1 MMHKEKLKSLLLT
14 FLVVTSVVL
23 TQRVWFHS
31 PLQLITSE
39 ASYLEEAEILE
50 QERARIIRPVSIVAG
65 FGGGVENSHYSL
77 IKPQDLDRF
86 WQELQVILKDHFISE
101 PTVQVVSYEDY
112 QQVKG
117 SRSIELHFAEGF
129 PAALLA
135 TLYDQQENQV
145 TAVLSQ
151 ISRVLIPGRY
161 LGTLYMVDEVGT
173 TYEFRIT
180 QQQMTAATDPGEL
193 LDSIPVNSYVKYYP
207 LFSYAGN
214 EVLLPLTHQNNLPR
228 LFTESEV
235 DVSSDQQM
243 NLWAGRFFN
252 ENFDFVKTIQETG
265 GTRIYM
271 YGYGQQEV
279 RITNRGRLEY
289 TAETGNQSSTSVGKA
304 LDTALLFMARHGGLN
319 ADLVLQEVK
328 LLEHNNQR
336 GYRFTF
342 SYRLRELPV
351 ALSRQQQPVEID
363 VYGNSVRSYR
373 TFIRRPMSLPEVL
386 PESGILSPHRLVE
399 ENFNQLLAEMA
410 AARGFSEPATGI
422 DTTTPPGDETARD
435 PENAA
440 EPERE
445 GLQPALEQKDSTE
458 SLNPTDT
465 VQPNAQEPSYQ
476 PSAESSSEAMPAPS
490 SDHDSGTLPETS
502 SFSGDELLQ
511 AIESIELIYLDRED
525 THRRQLMV
533 PVWRLIIENR
543 VYDYDAHEGVRI
555 NTFTLT
561 EREL

>member
-1 MMHKEKLKSLLLT
+1 MMHKEKFKSLLLIV
-14 FLVVTSVVL
+14 LVITSVVL

-39 ASYLEEAEILE
+39 ASYLEEAEML
-50 QERARIIRPVSIVAG
+50 QQARASIIAPTNMVAG

-77 IKPQDLDRF
+77 INPQDLDRF

-101 PTVQVVSYEDY
+101 PTVQVVSYEAY
-112 QQVKG
+112 QQVRG
-117 SRSIELHFAEGF
+117 SRSFELHFADGF

-151 ISRVLIPGRY
+151 ISKVLIPGRY
-161 LGTLYMVDEVGT
+161 QGTLYLMDETGT
-173 TYEFRIT
+173 VYEFRLSR
-180 QQQMTAATDPGEL
+180 QQLTATVDPGDL

-214 EVLLPLTHQNNLPR
+214 DVLLPLTYQMNLPR

-235 DVSSDQQM
+235 DAGNNHQM
-243 NLWAGRFFN
+243 NQWAGRFFN

-289 TAETGNQSSTSVGKA
+289 MAETGNQSSTSVGKA
-304 LDTALLFMARHGGLN
+304 LDTALLFMASHGGLN
-319 ADLVLQEVK
+319 ADLVLNEVR
-328 LLEHNNQR
+328 LLEQNDQR

-342 SYRLRELPV
+342 HYRLRGLPV
-351 ALSRQQQPVEID
+351 AFSRQQQPVEIE
-363 VYGNSVRSYR
+363 VFGNAVGSYR

-386 PESGILSPHRLVE
+386 PEGGILSPHRLIE
-399 ENFNQLLAEMA
+399 ENFNQLLAELA
-410 AARGFSEPATGI
+410 AARGLTDTATNNEPVSDPGVA
-422 DTTTPPGDETARD
+422 DETPQSGDEPDT
-435 PENAA
+435 EK
-440 EPERE
+440 ET
-445 GLQPALEQKDSTE
+445 LQSGDAPGTESGEAPALETNASTG
-458 SLNPTDT
+458 LDT
-465 VQPNAQEPSYQ
+465 
-476 PSAESSSEAMPAPS
+476 SA
-490 SDHDSGTLPETS
+490 DSGSDVGADVGTDIGTDAGTS
-502 SFSGDELLQ
+502 EPTSALLSGEELLR
-511 AIESIELIYLDRED
+511 AIESIELLYLDRED

-533 PVWRLIIENR
+533 PVWRLVIENR
-543 VYDYDAHEGVRI
+543 VYDYDAHEGIRI

-561 EREL
+561 GREL